1 MSGSGPVGGESSQIY
16 CRPRAR
22 VVTSL
27 LRSRV
32 ATLSAELISTGG
44 ERLTRASWIR
54 AALAAAF
61 AALAVHA
68 CRDAGDAGSERAWS
82 VQLHV
87 HGSFSEGE
95 GSIDSHSWEARD
107 VGCDVVWWS
116 DHDFRL
122 TTYQHVTRFG
132 FEGPFEPLG
141 RNESWAPRLKRNVQ
155 GKKLLEVITRPAAAE
170 MRFERAPVTEG
181 EHSLFLAA
189 LGKENAFETQLL
201 CLSAERFLVRRSL
214 ASGVTLRLAVQ
225 PESYGP
231 DARILVEAQL
241 SEHAPRDGLGIVPV
255 FVRYLLG
262 EEGPPRREGQVYLV
276 PVAVQAGRWNELA
289 LPLTA
294 DAVRGF
300 PASPGEDNALYR
312 LAFGVQARRG
322 ARAAAYL
329 DDLRIEQ
336 ERAGPVMYEREGE
349 LIREVGALYPGL
361 GQLQGVEISYG
372 SRHLNVFCE
381 EPVLPDYDAIA
392 DEIAAARAGD
402 EAFDERGFRAAVI
415 RRAVDDVHR
424 LGGLVSYN
432 HPFGTTFEENEK
444 PRTNEE
450 QLRILMRNKAEG
462 ADILEVGYRDRGG
475 AKLDD
480 HLWLWDQA
488 ALAGLRLVGTGVS
501 DSHGGAENRWR
512 GTPNNFVSWIWAEKP
527 DKKHLIEGLRRGRV
541 FFGDLER
548 FDGELDLVTEAGER
562 MGATAYPAESRV
574 RVELIARGL
583 KVGQQIV
590 VVESGQR
597 TSTYP
602 AEGPEFRRWHD
613 HELPALGRSLVRFEV
628 HDASGPIALSNPI
641 HFLGGG
647 ER

>member
-1 MSGSGPVGGESSQIY
+1 
-16 CRPRAR
+16 
-22 VVTSL
+22 
-27 LRSRV
+27 
-32 ATLSAELISTGG
+32 
-44 ERLTRASWIR
+44 
-54 AALAAAF
+54 
-61 AALAVHA
+61 
-68 CRDAGDAGSERAWS
+68 

-132 FEGPFEPLG
+132 FEGPMEPLG
-141 RNESWAPRLKRNVQ
+141 RNESWAPRLKRNVA
-155 GKKLLEVITRPAAAE
+155 GRKLLEVITRPEDAE
-170 MRFERAPVTEG
+170 LRFVRSPVQEG
-181 EHSLFLAA
+181 EQSLFLA
-189 LGKENAFETQLL
+189 LDGKENGFQTELL

-214 ASGVTLRLAVQ
+214 ASGVTVRLAVQ
-225 PESYGP
+225 PQSSGP
-231 DARILVEAQL
+231 DTRILVEAEL
-241 SEHAPRDGLGIVPV
+241 SEHAPREGLGIAPV

-262 EEGPPRREGQVYLV
+262 EEGPPRRDGQVYLV
-276 PVAVQAGRWNELA
+276 PVPLELGRWNDVA
-289 LPLTA
+289 LPVTA

-312 LAFGVQARRG
+312 LAFGLQARRG
-322 ARAAAYL
+322 GRAAAYF

-336 ERAGPVMYEREGE
+336 ERAGPVMYARQGE

-361 GQLQGVEISYG
+361 GELQGIEISYG

-381 EPVLPDYDAIA
+381 EPVIPDYDRIA
-392 DEIAAARAGD
+392 EEIAAANPES
-402 EAFDERGFRAAVI
+402 EAFDERAFRAAVI
-415 RRAVDDVHR
+415 ERVVAEVHR

-432 HPFGTTFEENEK
+432 HPFGTTYEENEK

-450 QLRILMRNKAEG
+450 QFKILMRNKAEG

-512 GTPNNFVSWIWAEKP
+512 GTPNNFVSWIWAAKP
-527 DKKHLIEGLRRGRV
+527 DKKSLIEGLRKGRV

-548 FDGELDLVTEAGER
+548 FDGELDLVTASGER
-562 MGATAYPAESRV
+562 MGATVQTAEATARV
-574 RVELIARGL
+574 QLIARGL
-583 KVGQQIV
+583 EAGERVV
-590 VVESGQR
+590 VVESGKR
-597 TSTYP
+597 TSTFP
-602 AEGPEFRRWHD
+602 AEGAEFERWLEL
-613 HELPALGRSLVRFEV
+613 ELPPAGPAFVRFEV
-628 HDASGPIALSNPI
+628 HDDTGPIALSNPI
-641 HFLGGG
+641 HFLRAG

>member
-1 MSGSGPVGGESSQIY
+1 
-16 CRPRAR
+16 
-22 VVTSL
+22 
-27 LRSRV
+27 
-32 ATLSAELISTGG
+32 
-44 ERLTRASWIR
+44 
-54 AALAAAF
+54 
-61 AALAVHA
+61 
-68 CRDAGDAGSERAWS
+68 
-82 VQLHV
+82 V

-132 FEGPFEPLG
+132 FEGPIEPLG
-141 RNESWAPRLKRNVQ
+141 RNESWAPRLKRNVA
-155 GKKLLEVITRPAAAE
+155 GRKLLEIITRPAGAQ
-170 MRFERAPVTEG
+170 MRFERAPVKEG
-181 EHSLFLAA
+181 EQSLFLSVQ
-189 LGKENAFETQLL
+189 GRDSSFETQLL

-214 ASGVTLRLAVQ
+214 ATGVTLRLAVH
-225 PESYGP
+225 PESAGP

-241 SEHAPRDGLGIVPV
+241 SEHAPREGLGIVPV

-276 PVAVQAGRWNELA
+276 PVAVELGRWNELA

-329 DDLRIEQ
+329 DDLSIEQ
-336 ERAGPVMYEREGE
+336 ERAGPVMFEREGE
-349 LIREVGALYPGL
+349 LIDEVGALYPGL
-361 GQLQGVEISYG
+361 EQLQGVEVSYG

-381 EPVLPDYDAIA
+381 APVLPDYDAIA
-392 DEIAAARAGD
+392 DEVAAARPAD
-402 EAFDERGFRAAVI
+402 ADFDERAFRAAVI
-415 RRAVDDVHR
+415 QRVVDEVHR
-424 LGGLVSYN
+424 RGGLVSYN

-444 PRTNEE
+444 PRTNAE
-450 QLRILMRNKAEG
+450 QLKILMRNRAEG

-475 AKLDD
+475 ATLDD

-488 ALAGLRLVGTGVS
+488 ALAGLRLVGTGTS

-512 GTPNNFVSWIWAEKP
+512 GSPNNFVSWIWAEKP
-527 DKKHLIEGLRRGRV
+527 DKQHLIEGLRRGRV

-548 FDGELDLVTEAGER
+548 FDGELDLVAEVGAR
-562 MGATAYPAESRV
+562 MGSTVRTGEPVMRV
-574 RVELIARGL
+574 QLIARGL
-583 KVGQQIV
+583 KGDERIV
-590 VVESGQR
+590 VVESGKR

-602 AEGPEFRRWHD
+602 AEGPSFERWI
-613 HELPALGRSLVRFEV
+613 ELRLPDTGPAFARFEV
-628 HDASGPIALSNPI
+628 HDETGAIALTNPI
-641 HFLGGG
+641 HFL
-647 ER
+647 RPD